1 MRIVLDRQLKSP
13 MYMQI
18 AGQVRRAI
26 LLGDLVEGAVLPSE
40 RRLAEE
46 LGVHRNTVIRAYEQL
61 KDMDLIESHQGL
73 GYRVTGPLR
82 PDAEP
87 AETPRGGG
95 SVNWPNLIKD
105 EYLDLDRG
113 YDNIYRRFNSSG
125 GISMAAG
132 VPPYLYTSEEIG
144 EMVKEA
150 LETGAMLPAYV
161 SPYQG
166 DQELLKQIRF
176 HLRNKGIYA
185 GPSQIQILS
194 ETNQALDFII
204 TALIEPGDAV
214 IIEEPCSP
222 DVYRLMELAGCRIFT
237 VPVDGD
243 GMMTDGL
250 EKLVTLHD
258 PKFIYVNSS
267 YQDPTTAVLSM
278 ERRRA
283 ILDISRRYRL
293 PVVEDDA
300 ASGLHYEDREMPTL
314 KSMDRENNVIYI
326 YSFSLTFIPGM
337 SVAFVVADEQMI
349 QTMSKLVSVHVI
361 SVNWL
366 TQRLIA
372 RALEDGSYHS
382 HLDLIIQHNR
392 SNRDIMCSWLDRI
405 GDIGVQ
411 YVKPR
416 GGVYIWVHLPRGVTA
431 DDVVREA
438 AGERVS
444 VMPGQFYYPLQN
456 SGHEYIRL
464 NFSYESPE
472 WLTEGMKRLTGVIYR
487 LFKKTPGAL
496 PQPRAI
502 LVP

>member
-1 MRIVLDRQLKSP
+1 MRPLSTLAQMPPSP
-13 MYMQI
+13 IRRIYERALQMDDVVFFSLGEPDFDTPKQAVDAAVESLHRGETHYTPNAGLPDLREAI
-18 AGQVRRAI
+18 A
-26 LLGDLVEGAVLPSE
+26 E
-40 RRLAEE
+40 
-46 LGVHRNTVIRAYEQL
+46 
-61 KDMDLIESHQGL
+61 
-73 GYRVTGPLR
+73 
-82 PDAEP
+82 
-87 AETPRGGG
+87 
-95 SVNWPNLIKD
+95 NL
-105 EYLDLDRG
+105 EG
-113 YDNIYRRFNSSG
+113 YDGIAYDPTTEIAVTSG
-125 GISMAAG
+125 GM
-132 VPPYLYTSEEIG
+132 
-144 EMVKEA
+144 EA
-150 LETGAMLPAYV
+150 LV
-161 SPYQG
+161 
-166 DQELLKQIRF
+166 
-176 HLRNKGIYA
+176 
-185 GPSQIQILS
+185 LS
-194 ETNQALDFII
+194 LM
-204 TALIEPGDAV
+204 ALIEPGDAV